1 MQATNSA
8 AAASTDDS
16 AGLVNAAVLGDR
28 AAFETLVRTHGP
40 AMYRF
45 ARNMVRD
52 DGLAEEIVQDAF
64 VAAWKSLEHYR
75 SESALR
81 TWLFGIVNHK
91 AIDATRRRVPRPAED
106 WLFEDAVGDAVAADD
121 PASVATGSDFLVAL
135 RRALSDLPEVQR
147 SCWLLREV
155 EGMTHVEIGET
166 LSMSPSAVRGQVT
179 RARRTLSE
187 RMAPWR

>member
-1 MQATNSA
+1 MQATTP
-8 AAASTDDS
+8 AASTGARDS
-16 AGLVNAAVLGDR
+16 DALVDAAVLGDR

-75 SESALR
+75 SDSALR

-106 WLFEDAVGDAVAADD
+106 WLFEEAVSDAVAD
-121 PASVATGSDFLVAL
+121 PAAAATGSDFLAAL
-135 RRALSDLPEVQR
+135 RRVLADLPEVQR